1 MKPHK
6 GFGLLEILITLVLL
20 GVGVAGLVAMS
31 RSLLNTSQDS
41 RRYEVAMRL
50 AESKLDAFRT
60 FNGVVS
66 AVSPLTAYNSI
77 AAGSSSATPPDGGG
91 TYALTWSVS
100 NQYWNG
106 SAWQTAIPAG
116 YLRAYP
122 GRKVVNVTVSWSD
135 SVGQSHSLL
144 LSGAVSPVESL
155 TQNQFNGGLDTS
167 REPPHVVYTP
177 GVAPDVISI
186 QIDQEGRKQETSKPL
201 PTVTSKD
208 GTVGKLVQF
217 ETVTYK
223 PDNGGN
229 TQQVL
234 QDLASVSCSCSYG
247 SSVNAYLPGKAILT
261 SSNLLYWNVGSQVT
275 KQTGVLNSSVRDQ
288 PSLCTS
294 CCKDHFDG
302 SGSSFEQFYA
312 PLNTS
317 RLRYNSGLSSVNSG
331 DYVDACRFVR
341 LDGYYRPLP
350 DWNLIKVIV
359 TSADFLAKPANQTSY
374 QNYIKYVVTTYI
386 TWQKNTLNWTAN
398 PTATAPTIT
407 EFADWLP
414 ANAATGGDTSTKIT
428 MNTGTAQLIARG
440 IYVDLLSPDSLAKL
454 DLTSQDLLAKV
465 PFQDINLTMLAEWSL
480 VPLSGQLTG
489 SASDYVGVTNE
500 PVKTVV
506 DLGSY
511 YFGSYS
517 RGYLSAKK
525 STKDASN
532 VLQSASI
539 KVTAYQG
546 NSGITASLISPVDR
560 NEAKVAIMPISV
572 DTSSQTVPTLTV
584 SGRIECLEK
593 VSNKDSSPTACNK
606 NTFNGLNPPTTTTSG
621 ATCRIDKPQA
631 NNQPATYVC
640 TAPQNSTL
648 VISFSYS
655 AQGNTAYLLKPASL
669 SIAMTPPA
677 NGQVISGPC
686 ALLVDNGVTNATN
699 LSCTP

>member
-50 AESKLDAFRT
+50 AESQLDAFRT

-66 AVSPLTAYNSI
+66 AVSPLTAYNNI
-77 AAGSSSATPPDGGG
+77 TAGTSSATPADGGG
-91 TYALTWSVS
+91 TYALSWTVS

-106 SAWQTAIPAG
+106 SAWQTTIPAG
-116 YLRAYP
+116 YLYSYP
-122 GRKVVNVTVSWSD
+122 GRKIVNVTVSWSD
-135 SVGQSHSLL
+135 NVGQAHSLL
-144 LSGAVSPVESL
+144 LSGAVSPAESL

-208 GTVGKLVQF
+208 GAVGKLVQF

-247 SSVNAYLPGKAILT
+247 SSINAYLPGQATLT
-261 SSNLLYWNVGSQVT
+261 SSNLLYWNAGSQVI
-275 KQTGVLNSSVRDQ
+275 KQTGVLNSSVKDQ
-288 PSLCTS
+288 PALCTS

-302 SGSSFEQFYA
+302 SGSSFDQFYS
-312 PLNTS
+312 PLHTS
-317 RLRYNSGLSSVNSG
+317 RQRYNGSPSSVNSG
-331 DYVDACRFVR
+331 NYVDACRFVR

-359 TSADFLAKPANQTSY
+359 TSADFLAKAENQTSY
-374 QNYIKYVVTTYI
+374 QNYIKYVVTAYV
-386 TWQKNTLNWTAN
+386 TWQKNTLNWTSN
-398 PTATAPTIT
+398 PTATPPSII

-414 ANAATGGDTSTKIT
+414 TNAAAGGDTSTKIT

-440 IYVDLLSPDSLAKL
+440 IYVDVLSPDNLAKL
-454 DLTSQDLLAKV
+454 DLTSQDLLARI

-480 VPLSGQLTG
+480 VPLDGQLTG
-489 SASDYVGVTNE
+489 EVLNYVDVTNE
-500 PVKTVV
+500 TVKTVV
-506 DLGSY
+506 DLSNY

-525 STKDASN
+525 STKDTSN

-546 NSGITASLISPVDR
+546 NSGITASLISPVDQS
-560 NEAKVAIMPISV
+560 EAKSATIPVAI

-584 SGRIECLEK
+584 SGRIECLEQGNGNNATP
-593 VSNKDSSPTACNK
+593 VSCNK
-606 NTFNGLNPPTTTTSG
+606 NTFNGLNVSTTTTG

-631 NNQPATYVC
+631 NNQPGTYVC
-640 TAPQNSTL
+640 TAAQNSSL
-648 VISFSYS
+648 VVSFSYS
-655 AQGNTAYLLKPASL
+655 AQGSKTYLLKPASL

-677 NGQVISGPC
+677 SGQVSTGPC
-686 ALLVDNGVTNATN
+686 ALLVDNGVSNAAN
-699 LSCTP
+699 LTCTP

>member
-91 TYALTWSVS
+91 TYALSWTVS

-106 SAWQTAIPAG
+106 TGWSASAPAG
-116 YLRAYP
+116 YLYTYP
-122 GRKVVNVTVSWSD
+122 GRKVINVTVGWSD

-186 QIDQEGRKQETSKPL
+186 EIDQEGRKQETSKPL

-208 GTVGKLVQF
+208 GAVGKLVQF

-350 DWNLIKVIV
+350 DWNLIKVVV

-398 PTATAPTIT
+398 STATPPTIT

-440 IYVDLLSPDSLAKL
+440 IYVDLLSPDSLSKL

-560 NEAKVAIMPISV
+560 SEAKVATMPISV

-593 VSNKDSSPTACNK
+593 GNGNNTDPVSCNK
-606 NTFNGLNPPTTTTSG
+606 NTFNGLSLTTTTTG

-640 TAPQNSTL
+640 TAAQNSSL
-648 VISFSYS
+648 VVSFSYS
-655 AQGNTAYLLKPASL
+655 AQGSTTYLLKPASL

-677 NGQVISGPC
+677 NGQVITGPC
-686 ALLVDNGVTNATN
+686 ALLVDNGVSNAAN

>member
-50 AESKLDAFRT
+50 AESQLDVFRT

-91 TYALTWSVS
+91 TYALSWTVS

-106 SAWQTAIPAG
+106 SAWQTAIPVG
-116 YLRAYP
+116 YLHAYP

-144 LSGAVSPVESL
+144 LSGAVSPAESL
-155 TQNQFNGGLDTS
+155 AQNQFNGGLDTS

-208 GTVGKLVQF
+208 GAVGKLVQF

-275 KQTGVLNSSVRDQ
+275 KQTGILNSSVKDQ

-294 CCKDHFDG
+294 CCKEHFDG
-302 SGSSFEQFYA
+302 SGSSFDQFYA

-374 QNYIKYVVTTYI
+374 QNYIKYVVTYYI
-386 TWQKNTLNWTAN
+386 TWQKNTLNWAAN
-398 PTATAPTIT
+398 PTATPPTIT

-440 IYVDLLSPDSLAKL
+440 IYVDLLSPDNLAKL

-489 SASDYVGVTNE
+489 STSDYVGLTNE

-546 NSGITASLISPVDR
+546 NSGITASLISPVDQS
-560 NEAKVAIMPISV
+560 EAKVATMPVAI

-584 SGRIECLEK
+584 SGRIECLEQGNGQNAPPESCK
-593 VSNKDSSPTACNK
+593 A
-606 NTFNGLNPPTTTTSG
+606 NTFSGLTATTTTTG
-621 ATCRIDKPQA
+621 AICRIDVPKTS
-631 NNQPATYVC
+631 NQPATYVC
-640 TAPQNSTL
+640 SAAQNSNL
-648 VISFSYS
+648 VVNLSYS
-655 AQGNTAYLLKPASL
+655 AQGNKTYLLKPASL
-669 SIAMTPPA
+669 SIAMIPPA
-677 NGQVISGPC
+677 DGQVITGPC
-686 ALLVDNGVTNATN
+686 ALLVDNGVTNAAN

>member
-31 RSLLNTSQDS
+31 RGILGASQDG

-50 AESKLDAFRT
+50 AESKLDDFRT

-77 AAGSSSATPPDGGG
+77 AAGTSTVTPADGGG
-91 TYALTWSVS
+91 TYTLSWTVN

-106 SAWQTAIPAG
+106 TAWQTTAPAG
-116 YLRAYP
+116 YLQSYP

-135 SVGQSHSLL
+135 NDGNPVSLL
-144 LSGAVSPVESL
+144 LAGAVSPAESL
-155 TQNQFNGGLDTS
+155 AQNQLNGGLDTS
-167 REPPHVVYTP
+167 RDPPQVVYTP

-247 SSVNAYLPGKAILT
+247 SSVNAYLPGQAILT
-261 SSNLLYWNVGSQVT
+261 DSNLLYWSVGSQVT
-275 KQTGVLNSSVRDQ
+275 KQTGILNSSVKDQ
-288 PSLCTS
+288 PTLCTS
-294 CCKDHFDG
+294 CCKNHFDG
-302 SGSSFEQFYA
+302 SGSSFDQFYS
-312 PLNTS
+312 PLHTN
-317 RLRYNSGLSSVNSG
+317 RQRYNSSLTSVNSG
-331 DYVDACRFVR
+331 NYVDACRFVR

-350 DWNLIKVIV
+350 EWNLVKVV
-359 TSADFLAKPANQTSY
+359 VASADFLAKTANQTSY

-398 PTATAPTIT
+398 PTATPPTIT

-414 ANAATGGDTSTKIT
+414 ANAAAGGDTTTKVT
-428 MNTGTAQLIARG
+428 MSTGTAQLIARG
-440 IYVDLLSPDSLAKL
+440 IYVDVLSPTYLAAL
-454 DLTSQDLLAKV
+454 DLTSQDLLARV

-489 SASDYVGVTNE
+489 SVSDYVGVTNE
-500 PVKTVV
+500 TVKTVV
-506 DLGSY
+506 DLNNY

-525 STKDASN
+525 STKNASN

-546 NSGITASLISPVDR
+546 NSGITASLISPVDQS
-560 NEAKVAIMPISV
+560 EAKSASMPVAI
-572 DTSSQTVPTLTV
+572 DTSAQTVPTLTV

-593 VSNKDSSPTACNK
+593 VSNKDPSPTACNK
-606 NTFNGLNPPTTTTSG
+606 NTFNGLSVTTTTTG

-640 TAPQNSTL
+640 TAAQNSSL
-648 VISFSYS
+648 VVSFSYS
-655 AQGNTAYLLKPASL
+655 AQGNTTYLLKPASL

-677 NGQVISGPC
+677 SGQVITGPC
-686 ALLVDNGVTNATN
+686 GLLVDNGVTNASSLT
-699 LSCTP
+699 CTP

>member
-31 RSLLNTSQDS
+31 RSLLNTSQDG

-50 AESKLDAFRT
+50 AESKLDEFRT

-66 AVSPLTAYNSI
+66 AVSPLTAYNNI
-77 AAGSSSATPPDGGG
+77 AAGTSSATPANGGG
-91 TYALTWSVS
+91 TYALSWTVS

-116 YLRAYP
+116 YLYSYP

-135 SVGQSHSLL
+135 STEQSRSLL
-144 LSGAVSPVESL
+144 LSGAVSPAESL

-201 PTVTSKD
+201 PTVTSRD
-208 GTVGKLVQF
+208 GSVGKLVQF

-312 PLNTS
+312 PLNTG
-317 RLRYNSGLSSVNSG
+317 RVRYNSGLSSVNSG

-350 DWNLIKVIV
+350 DWNLIKVVV

-398 PTATAPTIT
+398 PTATPPTIT

-414 ANAATGGDTSTKIT
+414 ANAATGGDTSTRIT

-440 IYVDLLSPDSLAKL
+440 IYVDLLSPDNLAKL

-546 NSGITASLISPVDR
+546 NSGITASLISPVDQS
-560 NEAKVAIMPISV
+560 EAKSATMPIAI

-593 VSNKDSSPTACNK
+593 VSNKDSFPTACNK
-606 NTFNGLNPPTTTTSG
+606 NTFNGFNPPTTTTTG

-655 AQGNTAYLLKPASL
+655 AQGNTTYLLKPASL

-686 ALLVDNGVTNATN
+686 ALLVDNGVTNAAN

>member
-50 AESKLDAFRT
+50 AESQLDAFRT

-66 AVSPLTAYNSI
+66 AVSPLTAYNNI
-77 AAGSSSATPPDGGG
+77 TAGTSSATPADGGG
-91 TYALTWSVS
+91 AYALSWTVS

-106 SAWQTAIPAG
+106 SAWQTTIPAG
-116 YLRAYP
+116 YLYSYP
-122 GRKVVNVTVSWSD
+122 GRKIVNVTVSWSD
-135 SVGQSHSLL
+135 NVGQAHSLL
-144 LSGAVSPVESL
+144 LSGAVSPAESL

-208 GTVGKLVQF
+208 GAVGKLVQF

-247 SSVNAYLPGKAILT
+247 SSINAYLPGQATLT
-261 SSNLLYWNVGSQVT
+261 SSNLLYWNAGSQVI
-275 KQTGVLNSSVRDQ
+275 KQTGVLNSSVKDQ
-288 PSLCTS
+288 PALCTS

-302 SGSSFEQFYA
+302 SGSSFDQFYS
-312 PLNTS
+312 PLHTS
-317 RLRYNSGLSSVNSG
+317 RQRYNGSPSSVNSG
-331 DYVDACRFVR
+331 NYVDACRFVR

-359 TSADFLAKPANQTSY
+359 TSADFLAKAENQTSY
-374 QNYIKYVVTTYI
+374 QNYIKYVVTAYV
-386 TWQKNTLNWTAN
+386 TWQKNTLNWTSN
-398 PTATAPTIT
+398 PTATPPSII

-414 ANAATGGDTSTKIT
+414 TNAAAGGDTSTKIT

-440 IYVDLLSPDSLAKL
+440 IYVDVLSPDNLAKL
-454 DLTSQDLLAKV
+454 DLTSQDLLARI

-480 VPLSGQLTG
+480 VPLDGQLTG
-489 SASDYVGVTNE
+489 EVLNYVDVTNE
-500 PVKTVV
+500 TVKTVV
-506 DLGSY
+506 DLSNY

-525 STKDASN
+525 STKDTSN

-546 NSGITASLISPVDR
+546 NSGITASLISPVDQS
-560 NEAKVAIMPISV
+560 EAKSATIPVAI

-584 SGRIECLEK
+584 SGRIECLEQGNGNNATP
-593 VSNKDSSPTACNK
+593 VSCNK
-606 NTFNGLNPPTTTTSG
+606 NTFNGLNVSTTTTG

-631 NNQPATYVC
+631 NNQPGTYVC
-640 TAPQNSTL
+640 TAAQNSSL
-648 VISFSYS
+648 VVSFSYS
-655 AQGNTAYLLKPASL
+655 AQGSKTYLLKPASL

-677 NGQVISGPC
+677 SGQVSTGPC
-686 ALLVDNGVTNATN
+686 ALLVDNGVSNAAN
-699 LSCTP
+699 LTCTP

>member
-31 RSLLNTSQDS
+31 RSLLNTSQDG

-50 AESKLDAFRT
+50 AESKLDEFRT

-66 AVSPLTAYNSI
+66 AVSPLTAYNNI
-77 AAGSSSATPPDGGG
+77 AAGTSSATPANGGG
-91 TYALTWSVS
+91 TYALSWTVS

-116 YLRAYP
+116 YLYSYP

-135 SVGQSHSLL
+135 STEQSRSLL
-144 LSGAVSPVESL
+144 LSGSVSPAESL

-201 PTVTSKD
+201 PTVTSRD
-208 GTVGKLVQF
+208 GSVGKLVQF

-312 PLNTS
+312 PLNTG
-317 RLRYNSGLSSVNSG
+317 RVRYNSGLSSVNSG

-350 DWNLIKVIV
+350 DWNLIKVVV

-398 PTATAPTIT
+398 PTATPPTIT

-414 ANAATGGDTSTKIT
+414 ANAATGGDTSTRIT

-440 IYVDLLSPDSLAKL
+440 IYVDLLSPDNLAKL

-480 VPLSGQLTG
+480 VPLSGQLAG

-506 DLGSY
+506 DLSNY

-517 RGYLSAKK
+517 RGYLLAKK

-546 NSGITASLISPVDR
+546 NSGITASLISPVDQS
-560 NEAKVAIMPISV
+560 EAKSATMPIAI

-606 NTFNGLNPPTTTTSG
+606 NTFNGFNPPTTTTAG

-655 AQGNTAYLLKPASL
+655 AQGNTTYLLKPASL

-686 ALLVDNGVTNATN
+686 ALLVDNGVTNAAN